1 MDTVTEATEES
12 IHDDD
17 SVTDV
22 HVVKG
27 WGAVV
32 VFVKEDNQV
41 RHLTNTSIV
50 ISGEFVLVSR
60 LIAPSV
66 RVTVANVP
74 DEDIKRE
81 LMRYGKV
88 ASTIKQFL

>member
-1 MDTVTEATEES
+1 M
-12 IHDDD
+12 
-17 SVTDV
+17 
-22 HVVKG
+22 
-27 WGAVV
+27 
-32 VFVKEDNQV
+32 KEDNQV